1 MKRFFLLLGAVVAL
15 LVLATTAA
23 FAADGR
29 GKSDAS
35 HGKAK
40 GHVKHQSGGPQAG
53 TSGAPAKVKVKTHGQ
68 SGEAHGKSGA
78 KVKGG
83 ANASGH
89 VPPGCNGT
97 IHLSAGAT
105 AENGTQPKYTMGE
118 EVWAHGRG
126 FDESESF
133 THFTVYKVN
142 SGHAVIKDEWSGWD
156 ADASGAF
163 DLDVINTSLT
173 PGHEYQVVVY
183 WNETLPNGK
192 EKECRKSKNFFTVGE
207 EEQGGGVGGTTTE
220 ETGGTTT
227 GEVGG
232 TTTGGVAG
240 TTASGGSQS
249 GGGAGGVLGEAAGE
263 TLPFTGLPIWI
274 VVLAGAGLLTAG
286 LMVRRLARGTR

>member
-15 LVLATTAA
+15 LALATTAA
-23 FAADGR
+23 FAGDSK
-29 GKSDAS
+29 GKSGAS
-35 HGKAK
+35 HGKAAQA
-40 GHVKHQSGGPQAG
+40 HQKKSGGPQAG
-53 TSGAPAKVKVKTHGQ
+53 TSGGPTKAKISTHGNSTHGKKGGGKVK
-68 SGEAHGKSGA
+68 A
-78 KVKGG
+78 GG
-83 ANASGH
+83 NAGH

-142 SGHAVIKDEWSGWD
+142 SGHAVIKDDRSGWD

-163 DLDVINTSLT
+163 DLEVISTTLT

-192 EKECRKSKNFFTVGE
+192 VKECRKSKNFFTTGE
-207 EEQGGGVGGTTTE
+207 EEQGVGGTTTE

-227 GEVGG
+227 EETGGSVGSG
-232 TTTGGVAG
+232 GSGGVAG
-240 TTASGGSQS
+240 TTASGNVQQT
-249 GGGAGGVLGEAAGE
+249 GGVLGAVASGA
-263 TLPFTGLPIWI
+263 TRNLPFTGLPIWI
-274 VVLAGAGLLTAG
+274 PLLAGAGLLAAG
-286 LMVRRLARGTR
+286 LMLRHARG